1 MGILSNIEPKEVF
14 QYFEELSMVPRSTFH
29 TKKISDFCVE
39 FAKAHNLEYIQDEM
53 NNVIIKKPGT
63 AGYEDS
69 DPVIIQGH
77 LDMVATKTIDSD
89 HDFENDPL
97 DLFVDGDLIGAKN
110 TTLGGD
116 DGIAVAYAMAIL
128 ASTDIPHPPIEAVF
142 TVADAL
148 RYMREN
154 NISTKVFESGLG
166 ISLFRDNST
175 RTRFSFAS
183 ACNLLGLE
191 VQDLDEGKSQVAH
204 GETVRETAN
213 MISFMADVIGIRD
226 DMYIGKGNK
235 YMHEVVDAV
244 TEGNKDGILEQKPT
258 LVNLQCDID
267 HPTQAMADMLH
278 IIHEFGGV
286 ENLKGKKL
294 AMTWAY
300 SPSYGKPLSV
310 PQGIIGLMTRF
321 GMDVVLAHPEGYE
334 VFEDVEKVAEE
345 NAKKS
350 GGSFTKTN
358 NMAEA
363 FKDADIVYPKSWAP
377 FAAME
382 KRTELYGNGDTEGI
396 KALEKELLAQNAEHK
411 DWACTEELMATTKDG
426 KALYMHCLPADISG
440 VSCEEGEVDAS
451 VFDRYRDPL
460 YKEASFKPYIIAAMI
475 FLAKFENPQEIL
487 KKLEERGMSRIF
499 E

>member
-1 MGILSNIEPKEVF
+1 MDAKLQGYIDKLNALNFKEMYNGDF
-14 QYFEELSMVPRSTFH
+14 FLTWE
-29 TKKISDFCVE
+29 KSD
-39 FAKAHNLEYIQDEM
+39 DE
-53 NNVIIKKPGT
+53 
-63 AGYEDS
+63 
-69 DPVIIQGH
+69 
-77 LDMVATKTIDSD
+77 
-89 HDFENDPL
+89 
-97 DLFVDGDLIGAKN
+97 
-110 TTLGGD
+110 
-116 DGIAVAYAMAIL
+116 
-128 ASTDIPHPPIEAVF
+128 IEAVF

-235 YMHEVVDAV
+235 YMHEVVDSV
-244 TEGNKDGILEQKPT
+244 TQGNKDGILEQKPT

-310 PQGIIGLMTRF
+310 PQGIIGLMSRF

-334 VFEDVEKVAEE
+334 VFPEVEEVAKA
-345 NAKKS
+345 NAEKS

-363 FKDADIVYPKSWAP
+363 FENADIVYPKSWAP

-382 KRTELYGNGDTEGI
+382 KRTDLYAEGDQAGI
-396 KALEKELLAQNAEHK
+396 DALEKELLAQNAEHK
-411 DWACTEELMATTKDG
+411 DWACTEEMMAKTKDG
-426 KALYMHCLPADISG
+426 KALYMHCLPADITG
-440 VSCEEGEVDAS
+440 VSCETGEVDAS

-475 FLAKFENPQEIL
+475 FLAKFENPQEIM
-487 KKLEERGMSRIF
+487 KRLEENGTQRIMK
-499 E
+499 